1 MFRGTMTARIISY
14 FLQRYADAPVEMR
27 EKAKLFLYLILSTF
41 AFLFILFFV
50 CKYAINLRMT
60 TYVIL
65 GYCLGLLASMA
76 ILRTGKYHLAVNFF
90 SLLFAAGIIFL
101 TFYGQVGRAREDY
114 ITNIYFFP
122 IVIIFTAL
130 FCRPSWIVVITL
142 ILIASGTASFVLMTR
157 SPADAAFFAVA
168 KGAFIDSTAAI
179 IFAFILCFTIV
190 MLNRRITSAARH
202 EERTKELHSELE
214 IARLIQCNLL
224 PAGLAE
230 DPRISIYPN
239 YIPMEEIGGDFYD
252 FFTSGEEIHVFIADV
267 SGHGIPGAFMA
278 LITKVA
284 LLHAIHD
291 SESTTDVVKKINEVL
306 CGCTV
311 LGNFVSCFYC
321 RIDKSLKKIR
331 YTSAG
336 HFPQILFRRRDNSFH
351 ELHTKGTV
359 MGWNRQIEILEESVD
374 LESGDRL
381 VLYTDGVTECMNR
394 SGEMFTE
401 ERLKSLIAKNV
412 ALTAQGLSIQI
423 IRNLVEFTTPGP
435 FQDDLTLI
443 TIDIN

>member
-1 MFRGTMTARIISY
+1 MIERITY
-14 FLQRYADAPVEMR
+14 FFLHRYADRPVEIR

-50 CKYAINLRMT
+50 CKYALNLHMT

-65 GYCLGLLASMA
+65 AYGMGLTVSIV
-76 ILRTGKYHLAVNFF
+76 ILRTGNYHLAVNFF
-90 SLLFAAGIIFL
+90 SMLFAAGIIFL
-101 TFYGQVGRAREDY
+101 TFYGQIGRERNDY
-114 ITNIYFFP
+114 ITNIYYFP
-122 IVIIFTAL
+122 IIIIFTAL
-130 FCRPSWIVVITL
+130 FCSPSWIVVITL
-142 ILIASGTASFVLMTR
+142 VLIASGTVSFVLFTR
-157 SPADAAFFAVA
+157 APTDAAFFSVA
-168 KGAFIDSTAAI
+168 QGAFIDSTGAI
-179 IFAFILCFTIV
+179 VFSFIICFTII
-190 MLNRRITSAARH
+190 MLNRRITRTRRQ
-202 EERTKELHSELE
+202 EERTKELNAELE
-214 IARLIQCNLL
+214 IARLIQSNLL

-252 FFTSGEEIHVFIADV
+252 FFTSGDEIHVFIADV

-284 LLHAIHD
+284 LLHAIPD
-291 SESTTDVVKKINEVL
+291 SGSTTEVVKKINDVL

-321 RIDKSLKKIR
+321 RINKSSKQIR

-336 HFPQILFRRRDNSFH
+336 HFPQFLYRRRDDSFR
-351 ELHTKGTV
+351 ELYTRGTV
-359 MGWNRQIEILEESVD
+359 MGWNRRIELNEESVD

-381 VLYTDGVTECMNR
+381 VLFTDGVTECMNAK
-394 SGEMFTE
+394 GEMFAE
-401 ERLKSLIAKNV
+401 ERLKSLIAKSA

-423 IRNLVEFTTPGP
+423 IRSLVDFITPEP
-435 FQDDLTLI
+435 FHDDLTLI